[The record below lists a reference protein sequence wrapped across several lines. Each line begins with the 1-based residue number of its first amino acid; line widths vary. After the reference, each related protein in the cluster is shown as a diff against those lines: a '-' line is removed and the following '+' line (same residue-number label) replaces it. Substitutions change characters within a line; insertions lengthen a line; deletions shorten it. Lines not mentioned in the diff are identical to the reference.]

1 MNFMKDEVTVEAMR
15 AFYLK
20 AMKEKTRA
28 NNKQSMQGSAAF
40 LSLDYHLPFYRPAL
54 IRCVLAME
62 HDASDIL
69 GHSSLP
75 VARGKNS
82 GPSSFSMGQ
91 FVFIGVVLFVIY
103 MVAKRLWKR
112 ALLWQERSYKL

>member
-1 MNFMKDEVTVEAMR
+1 MQDEGTVEPMR
-15 AFYLK
+15 GFYLK
-20 AMKEKTRA
+20 AMNKKKQEQTI
-28 NNKQSMQGSAAF
+28 NNRCRVTQRSSF
-40 LSLDYHLPFYRPAL
+40 NRDHHLAFYRPAL
-54 IRCVLAME
+54 VRCVLAME

-69 GHSSLP
+69 GHSGLP
-75 VARGKNS
+75 VAHGKNS
-82 GPSSFSMGQ
+82 GSSSSSMGQ